1 MNFYGGFMEES
12 LELVPDAVYG
22 LNDGLIGKKL
32 TYFFAQVLH
41 VTID

>member
-1 MNFYGGFMEES
+1 MEES

-32 TYFFAQVLH
+32 TYFLAGSSRDYRLNDH
-41 VTID
+41 